1 MGGEITKDGNEQ
13 MRSKFAQ
20 IGRAHGLPKSTNN
33 FLNHLFEQLL
43 TQPTLL
49 ITESANF

>member
-20 IGRAHGLPKSTNN
+20 IGRAHGLLKFTNN
-33 FLNHLFEQLL
+33 FLYHLFDQLL

-49 ITESANF
+49 ITELANF